1 MNKEL
6 YRPEEVAEV
15 LGISRAQVYRLLS
28 QNALP
33 VTKIG
38 RSTRIPAV
46 ALRQWVEEHTTP
58 ASSEYAG
65 SGRGSAS

>member
-6 YRPEEVAEV
+6 YRPEEAAEI

-28 QNALP
+28 QKALP

-46 ALRQWVEEHTTP
+46 ALRLWVEEHTTAP
-58 ASSEYAG
+58 SSEYAS
-65 SGRGSAS
+65 SGRGLSS